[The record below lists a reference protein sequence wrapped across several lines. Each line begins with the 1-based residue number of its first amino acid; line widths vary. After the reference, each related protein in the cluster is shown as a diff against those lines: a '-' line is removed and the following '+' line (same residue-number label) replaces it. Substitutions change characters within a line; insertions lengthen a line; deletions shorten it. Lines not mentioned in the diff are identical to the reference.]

1 MMERM
6 DVSKGAGSEPLK
18 YDAGHGDEIA
28 RLVERYNRM
37 AENVR
42 RSASALAQSERESA
56 WREMA
61 MQVAHEIKNP
71 LTPMKLGIQQLERR
85 AKDGTTDPS
94 DLRERVVSL
103 SEVLQGQI
111 DVLSRIADE
120 FSTLARLP
128 HGEMRAVSLR
138 SILEQVVDLLSKPRV
153 GPELH
158 MEGDL
163 ELECDAD
170 QMVRLFQNLVL
181 NAQQAIGNGAGTV
194 GIHVFHDPIRV
205 EVVDSGPGMDS
216 ETLERIFEPRF
227 TTRGSGSG
235 LGLPMVKAIADRH
248 GSRVECRSEPGAG
261 TVFTLVWND

>member
-1 MMERM
+1 
-6 DVSKGAGSEPLK
+6 
-18 YDAGHGDEIA
+18 
-28 RLVERYNRM
+28 
-37 AENVR
+37 
-42 RSASALAQSERESA
+42 
-56 WREMA
+56 
-61 MQVAHEIKNP
+61 
-71 LTPMKLGIQQLERR
+71 
-85 AKDGTTDPS
+85 
-94 DLRERVVSL
+94 
-103 SEVLQGQI
+103 
-111 DVLSRIADE
+111 
-120 FSTLARLP
+120 
-128 HGEMRAVSLR
+128 
-138 SILEQVVDLLSKPRV
+138 
-153 GPELH
+153 

>member
-1 MMERM
+1 MERREVAR
-6 DVSKGAGSEPLK
+6 DEGFEPLR
-18 YDAGHGDEIA
+18 YSAGRGDEIS
-28 RLVERYNRM
+28 RLVERYNSM

-42 RSASALAQSERESA
+42 RSAAALAKTERESA

-85 AKDGTTDPS
+85 AVDGNVDAEE
-94 DLRERVVSL
+94 LRQRVVAL

-128 HGEMRAVSLR
+128 QGEMKAASLR
-138 SILEQVVDLLSKPRV
+138 GILEQVVELLAKPEV
-153 GPELH
+153 GPALV
-158 MEGDL
+158 MEGDV
-163 ELECDAD
+163 EVECDAD

-181 NAQQAIGNGAGTV
+181 NAQQAIGNGSGDIEIRV
-194 GIHVFHDPIRV
+194 VCDPVRV
-205 EVVDSGPGMDS
+205 EVADSGPGMDAD
-216 ETLERIFEPRF
+216 TLARIFEPRF

-235 LGLPMVKAIADRH
+235 LGLPMVKAIASRH
-248 GSRVECRSEPGAG
+248 GCRVECRSLPGEG
-261 TVFTLVWND
+261 TVFTVVWSGH